1 MDALAPEF
9 RETHEASMVEAPT
22 GMIQAQCH
30 CILKWRRGTKVCT
43 LGSKHTV
50 CSKMHF
56 TRREFTKQ
64 ASLAALGSLACV
76 NLANAKANYTVRNGD
91 TLGHIAMRQGV
102 STSELLRANHLR
114 SDLIRVGQKLT
125 IPSQGTVT
133 STTAASS
140 HNHTVKQGDTLGSI
154 ALTNGISIDDLKRAN
169 NLPNDLIRI
178 GQELQVPTAVSTE
191 DLLGH
196 VRAETAKINVRT
208 DNWKRIV
215 AHHSAIK
222 YGNAAIYDRAHRQRG
237 MQNGLAYHFIIGNG
251 IDSGD
256 GEIEIGPRWEKQLLG
271 GHVKSY
277 GINLTAIGICLVGN
291 FEASHPTHR
300 QLSAFTQLMDWLRSD
315 IIPGAKQFAGHRD
328 LRGEQTVCPGKNFP
342 LAAMHARYD

>member
-1 MDALAPEF
+1 M
-9 RETHEASMVEAPT
+9 R
-22 GMIQAQCH
+22 
-30 CILKWRRGTKVCT
+30 
-43 LGSKHTV
+43 HT
-50 CSKMHF
+50 

-64 ASLAALGSLACV
+64 ASLIALGSLVCAK
-76 NLANAKANYTVRNGD
+76 LANANSVYIVQNGD
-91 TLGHIAMRQGV
+91 TLGHIAHRYGT
-102 STSELLRANHLR
+102 STAELKKLNQLS
-114 SDLIRVGQKLT
+114 SDLIRVGQKLNVPARS
-125 IPSQGTVT
+125 PST
-133 STTAASS
+133 SPIG
-140 HNHTVKQGDTLGSI
+140 NGQVYIVKHGDTLGSI
-154 ALTNGISIDDLKRAN
+154 ALTHGVSVGDLKRAN
-169 NLPNDLIRI
+169 QLSSDLIRV
-178 GQELQVPTAVSTE
+178 GQKLNIPGIVSTE
-191 DLLGH
+191 DLLGK

-215 AHHSAIK
+215 VHHSAIK

-256 GEIEIGPRWEKQLLG
+256 GEIEIGPRWTKQLLG

-291 FEASHPTHR
+291 FEKTHPTQR
-300 QLSAFTQLMDWLRSD
+300 QLSAFTQLMDWLRGD

-328 LRGEQTVCPGKNFP
+328 LRGEQTICPGKNFP